1 MENEK
6 RISTLKVIL
15 FANTAWYLYNFRLPL
30 AQALVNQG
38 YQVVLLSPGEEPY
51 HQLLQENGF
60 QCLTIHMQRRKLNPL
75 AEIQTVW
82 QIFQIYHREVPDIVH
97 HFTIKPVLYGSL
109 ASHLLRIRQIINA
122 VTGLG
127 YVFVTESLK
136 AKLLRTAARLT
147 YRLALQK
154 TLVIFQNPD
163 DMSLFLQMKL
173 VKPAQTTLIRGSGVA
188 VEHFLPMEEPPGVPL
203 IILPARMLWD
213 KGIKEFVEAA
223 RHLKAKGIQARFA
236 LVGSPDPGNPQ
247 SVPEETLKNWHRA
260 GTIEWWGW
268 REEMASVY
276 QSAHIVCLPSYR
288 EGTPKSLLEAAACGR
303 PIIATNVP
311 GCREIVQDG
320 YNGYLINNLDPD
332 ALANA
337 LQKLIEDPGERQRM
351 GKNGRQLAVAEFALN
366 RVIEETLGV
375 YAKSAEHTQPV
386 HT

>member
-1 MENEK
+1 
-6 RISTLKVIL
+6 LKVIL

-30 AQALVNQG
+30 AQALVDQG
-38 YQVVLLSPGEEPY
+38 YQVVLLSPGEQPY
-51 HQLLQENGF
+51 QQLLQENGF
-60 QCLTIHMQRRKLNPL
+60 QCLTIHMQRRRLNPF
-75 AEIQTVW
+75 AEIQTLW
-82 QIFQIYHREVPDIVH
+82 QIFQMYQREEPDIVH

-109 ASHLLRIRQIINA
+109 VGHLLHIRRIINA

-136 AKLLRTAARLT
+136 AKLLRTAAKWI
-147 YRLALQK
+147 YRSVLQK

-163 DMSLFLQMKL
+163 DLTLFLRMKL
-173 VKPAQTTLIRGSGVA
+173 VKPVQTTLIRGSGVA
-188 VEHFLPMEEPPGVPL
+188 VERFFPKEEPTGIPL

-213 KGIKEFVEAA
+213 KGIKEFVDAA
-223 RHLKAKGIQARFA
+223 QYLKAKGIQARFA
-236 LVGSPDPGNPQ
+236 LVGSPDPGNPR
-247 SVPEETLKNWHRA
+247 SVPEEALKNWHRE

-268 REEMASVY
+268 REEMALVY
-276 QSAHIVCLPSYR
+276 QSAHIVCLPTRYG

-303 PIIATNVP
+303 PIIATDVP

-320 YNGYLINNLDPD
+320 YNGYLISTLNPD

-351 GKNGRQLAVAEFALN
+351 GKNGRQLAVAEFTLN

-375 YAKSAEHTQPV
+375 YEKSAARTHPV

>member
-1 MENEK
+1 
-6 RISTLKVIL
+6 LKVIL

-30 AQALVNQG
+30 AQALLDQG
-38 YQVVLLSPGEEPY
+38 YQVVLLSPGEQPY
-51 HQLLQENGF
+51 QQILQENGF
-60 QCLTIHMQRRKLNPL
+60 QCLTIHMQRRNLNPL
-75 AEIQTVW
+75 AEIQTLW
-82 QIFQIYHREVPDIVH
+82 QIFQMYRREEPDIVH

-109 ASHLLRIRQIINA
+109 VGHLLHIRRIINA

-136 AKLLRTAARLT
+136 AKLLRTAT
-147 YRLALQK
+147 KWIYRSVLQK

-163 DMSLFLQMKL
+163 DLTLFLRMKL
-173 VKPAQTTLIRGSGVA
+173 VKPVQTTLIRGSGVA
-188 VEHFLPMEEPPGVPL
+188 VERFFPKEEPTGIPL

-213 KGIKEFVEAA
+213 KGIKEFVDAA
-223 RHLKAKGIQARFA
+223 QYLKAKGIQARFA
-236 LVGSPDPGNPQ
+236 LVGSPDPGNPR
-247 SVPEETLKNWHRA
+247 SVPEEALKNWHRE

-268 REEMASVY
+268 REEMALVY
-276 QSAHIVCLPSYR
+276 QSAHIVCLPTRYG

-303 PIIATNVP
+303 PIIATDVP

-320 YNGYLINNLDPD
+320 YNGYLISTLNPD

-351 GKNGRQLAVAEFALN
+351 GKNGRQLAVAEFTLN

-375 YAKSAEHTQPV
+375 YEKSAARIHPV

>member
-1 MENEK
+1 
-6 RISTLKVIL
+6 LKVIL

-30 AQALVNQG
+30 AQALVDQG

-60 QCLTIHMQRRKLNPL
+60 QCLTIHMQRRRLNPF
-75 AEIQTVW
+75 AEIQTLW
-82 QIFQIYHREVPDIVH
+82 KIFQLYRREQPDIVH

-109 ASHLLRIRQIINA
+109 VGHLLRIRRIINA

-127 YVFVTESLK
+127 YIFVSESLI
-136 AKLLRTAARLT
+136 AKLLRTVAKFT

-163 DMSLFLQMKL
+163 DLSLFLQMRL

-188 VEHFLPMEEPPGVPL
+188 VERFLPKEEPPGIPL

-223 RHLKAKGIQARFA
+223 RHFKTKGIQARFA
-236 LVGSPDPGNPQ
+236 LVGSPDPGNPR
-247 SVPEETLKNWHRA
+247 SVPVEALENWHRA

-268 REEMASVY
+268 CEEMASVY
-276 QSAHIVCLPSYR
+276 QTAHIVCLPTRYG

-303 PIIATNVP
+303 PIIATDVP

-320 YNGYLINNLDPD
+320 YNGYLISTLDPD

-366 RVIEETLGV
+366 RVIEETLSV
-375 YAKSAEHTQPV
+375 YAKSAEYKQPV